1 MNELRT
7 HAVAIGTLAAALGG
21 GYLLARIALGITRR
35 VTRHTETIIDD
46 TFIRHLNHPA
56 QAFIS
61 LLLLN
66 LVLPQVKIPA
76 TAHGLL
82 THVLGIA
89 LIIVVAWV
97 LVGFAAAFRDALL
110 SRYAIDVA
118 DNLKARA
125 VHTQLNVLMKI
136 VVVVIVIVAG
146 GSVLMTFEK
155 VRQVGV
161 SILASAGIAGVVIG
175 FAAQRSIATVFAGF
189 QIALTQPIRL
199 EDVVIVEGE
208 WGWIEEIA
216 LTFVVV
222 RIWDLRRLVLPITY
236 FIERPFQNWTRV
248 TADIL
253 GTVFLYTDYAVPL
266 DALRAELRRIVEA
279 SGLWDGKVCG
289 VQVTDSTERTM
300 EVRALVSATDASK
313 AWNLRCLVREQLI
326 GWLQKNHPESLP
338 RLRAEVLPAGRH
350 GIAEVSASS

>member
-1 MNELRT
+1 MLGGSILLNEIRT
-7 HAVAIGTLAAALGG
+7 HAVALGTLAAALAA
-21 GYLLARIALGITRR
+21 GYLLARIALWVTRR
-35 VTRHTETIIDD
+35 VTRHTETVIDD
-46 TFIRHLNHPA
+46 TFIRHLNHPIEA
-56 QAFIS
+56 LLP

-66 LVLPQVKIPA
+66 LVFPQVEIPA
-76 TAHGLL
+76 GAHGLL

-89 LIIVVAWV
+89 LIAVVAWV
-97 LVGFAAAFRDALL
+97 LVSIAAAFRDALL
-110 SRYAIDVA
+110 TRYKLDVA

-136 VVVVIVIVAG
+136 VIVVIIVIAG
-146 GSVLMTFEK
+146 GSMLMTFEK

-208 WGWIEEIA
+208 WGWIEEIS

-236 FIERPFQNWTRV
+236 FIEHPFQNWTRV

-253 GTVFLYTDYAVPL
+253 GTVYFYTDYAVPL

-289 VQVTDSTERTM
+289 VQVTDSKEHTM

-313 AWNLRCLVREQLI
+313 AWNLRCLVREQII
-326 GWLQKNHPESLP
+326 GWLQKHHPESLP
-338 RLRAEVLPAGRH
+338 RLRAEVLPARRDPL
-350 GIAEVSASS
+350 